1 MQAWLA
7 VPKVF
12 FSQSFV
18 PQFTLSSARSLDVLP
33 VALLPRTKLSC
44 APTLITM
51 PEAPGL
57 GFEPNHDAIR
67 EIAKLPLS
75 QGRGKG

>member
-1 MQAWLA
+1 VANGTLVEHHYLA
-7 VPKVF
+7 VELYKQIYRGLPEPKDGF
-12 FSQSFV
+12 
-18 PQFTLSSARSLDVLP
+18 LD
-33 VALLPRTKLSC
+33 
-44 APTLITM
+44 M

-57 GFEPNHDAIR
+57 GFEPNRDAIR